1 MPALGLLI
9 VATLG
14 ITNDVSGGFITDN
27 TTRHYTFFVD
37 TFCVGRVQLLTFHNT
52 C

>member
-27 TTRHYTFFVD
+27 TTLHYISLGCKWHKTLFIL
-37 TFCVGRVQLLTFHNT
+37 R
-52 C
+52 